1 MSEAET
7 TLGVVLA
14 GGASRRM
21 GERNKVLEPFGD
33 TTLLRRAVARLA
45 PQVDRVIVNG
55 PRALA
60 DHCDVEVVE
69 DAVPGRAGPLA
80 GTLAAMEVARETHIV
95 TAAVDTPFF
104 PLDLAASLAEAEVA
118 IARSDGRLHPVFARW
133 PVQAAAALGQ
143 FLESGDRKIMLFA
156 ERLGY
161 CAVDF
166 PADPTLFF
174 NVNTPEELAEA
185 RAMLERAA

>member
-1 MSEAET
+1 MSGGGT

-21 GERNKVLEPFGD
+21 GERDKVLERFGQ

-69 DAVPGRAGPLA
+69 DSVPGRAGPLA
-80 GTLAAMEVARETHIV
+80 GALAAMEIAQRNPHRHRRCRHALLPARPR
-95 TAAVDTPFF
+95 AR
-104 PLDLAASLAEAEVA
+104 LSEAEVA

-143 FLESGDRKIMLFA
+143 FLEGGDRKIMLFA

-161 CAVDF
+161 RAIDF
-166 PADPTLFF
+166 PPDPTLFF
-174 NVNTPEELAEA
+174 NVNTPDELAEA